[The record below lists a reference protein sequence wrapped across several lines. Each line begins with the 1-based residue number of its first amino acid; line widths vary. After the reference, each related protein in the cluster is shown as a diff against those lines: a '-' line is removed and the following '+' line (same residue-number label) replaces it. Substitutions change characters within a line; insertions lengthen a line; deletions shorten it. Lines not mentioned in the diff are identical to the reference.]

1 MISLA
6 FMLLMFL
13 IYFSIISM
21 LDVEATLLVVTMTF
35 LPADWMK
42 SASMLDL
49 YYHKWSLTICDGCFD
64 TLKSSKMRS

>member
-64 TLKSSKMRS
+64 TLKSSKM